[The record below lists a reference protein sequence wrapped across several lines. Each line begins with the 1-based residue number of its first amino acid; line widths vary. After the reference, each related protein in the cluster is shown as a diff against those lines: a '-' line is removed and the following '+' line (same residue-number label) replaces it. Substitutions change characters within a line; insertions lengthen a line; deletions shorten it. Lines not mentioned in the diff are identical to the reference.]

1 MALEG
6 GMNLTVIM
14 TKAFV
19 WEVTREGCFVVI
31 NTRLLEFLEKHTISW
46 VEVKWTF

>member
-6 GMNLTVIM
+6 GMNLSVIM

-31 NTRLLEFLEKHTISW
+31 NTRLLVFLKKQTIS
-46 VEVKWTF
+46 VIEVKWTF